1 MSNRTTILLAAVFS
15 TAIVGGVAW
24 PGLWAADTKPKYTIK
39 EVMKAT
45 HKGDDAVSKRVASGK
60 GTKDDFILLVEY
72 YESLPLCTP
81 TKGDKADWDKK
92 ANALLKSAKAMKAG
106 EPDAM
111 AQYKQASNCK
121 ACHSLYKPD

>member
-1 MSNRTTILLAAVFS
+1 MLFAAAFS
-15 TAIVGGVAW
+15 AIIGCGGAL
-24 PGLWAADTKPKYTIK
+24 PRLWAADAKPKYTIK

-45 HKGDDAVSKRVASGK
+45 HKGDAAVGKRGAGGK
-60 GTKDDFILLVEY
+60 GTKDDFVLLVEY

-81 TKGDKADWDKK
+81 SKGDKADWDKK
-92 ANALLKSAKAMKAG
+92 ASALLNSARALKAG
-106 EPDAM
+106 EPGAL

>member
-1 MSNRTTILLAAVFS
+1 MSHRKSILAAAVLSTLLAGAV
-15 TAIVGGVAW
+15 ALPRI
-24 PGLWAADTKPKYTIK
+24 WAADAKPKYTIK

-60 GTKDDFILLVEY
+60 GTKDDFVLLVEH

-81 TKGDKADWDKK
+81 TKGDKVDWDKK
-92 ANALLKSAKAMKAG
+92 ANALLKSAKALQAG
-106 EPDAM
+106 EPDAL

>member
-1 MSNRTTILLAAVFS
+1 MSHRKTILVAAVFS
-15 TAIVGGVAW
+15 ILIAAGAAL
-24 PGLWAADTKPKYTIK
+24 PRLWAADAKPKYTIK
-39 EVMKAT
+39 EVMKAA

-60 GTKDDFILLVEY
+60 GTKDDFVLLVEY

-92 ANALLKSAKAMKAG
+92 ANALLKSAKALKAG
-106 EPDAM
+106 EPDAV